1 MTTPEAPLIAHVAV
15 DVPLPHLDRV
25 FDYAVK
31 PDQEAQVGVGVRV
44 RVRFAG
50 KLRDG
55 YVMALDHDTDV
66 AKPAPLERVISPEP
80 ALTPQVAGLVRAVAD
95 HWGGTFS
102 DVVRLA
108 VPPRHATS
116 EAAARPERP
125 RPRTDAAPGVLAG
138 FPGGERFLAALGAR
152 EGVRAAWSP
161 VPVFAPA
168 GDWAGGLLD
177 AAVAALASGRTA
189 ILMVP
194 DAAALT
200 LLEARAA
207 QVLGEGTFVTL
218 TAELGPATRY
228 RNFLAAARGDV
239 SVVLGTRG
247 AVFAPL
253 RDLGLIAVWDEGN
266 DAYAEPRAPY
276 PHAREVA
283 ALRASREGSGLLL
296 AGYGQTAEVSAL
308 LARGW
313 LVPLALPAREARRL
327 GPAVKAAVD
336 TDRALERDLNARA
349 ARLPHDVFATIR
361 AGLAQGPVLVQVP
374 RAGYAP
380 RLNCQACRAHVD
392 CPHCGQAL
400 RGERAGGELRLTC
413 PSCGPLEGAWR
424 CHACGGAQ
432 LRAPQVGVT
441 RTAEELGRA
450 FPQVKVV
457 QSWGGHRIDSVG
469 PEPGLVLATPGA
481 EPLPQAGYAAAV
493 LLDAGVMLA
502 RPDLRA
508 GEEALRRWLDAAALV
523 RPGERGGTV
532 LIVGESGERPVQ
544 ALVRLDPAG
553 AASRELAE
561 RAQTHFPPVARLVV
575 LEGPRAALD
584 DAEAAWRPV
593 PGAEHFG
600 PIPLEGDTWRL
611 TVRCPPASGAQLVA
625 GMKAQLAE
633 RSARKAPGA
642 LRLRVDPQ
650 VIG

>member
-1 MTTPEAPLIAHVAV
+1 MTTPDAPLIAHVAV

-25 FDYAVK
+25 FDYAVT
-31 PDQEAQVGVGVRV
+31 PAQAAEVAPGVRV

-55 YVMALDHDTDV
+55 YVMAVDHATDV
-66 AKPAPLERVISPEP
+66 AAPADLERVISPEVV
-80 ALTPQVAGLVRAVAD
+80 LTPAVAGLVRAVAD

-116 EAAARPERP
+116 EKAARPTRP
-125 RPRTDAAPGVLAG
+125 APRTERAAPVLPG
-138 FPGGERFLAALGAR
+138 YPGGERFLAALAAG
-152 EGVRAAWSP
+152 EGVRAAWNP
-161 VPVFAPA
+161 VAVFAPP
-168 GDWAGGLLD
+168 GDGAGGLLD
-177 AAVAALASGRTA
+177 AAAASLGGGRSV

-194 DAAALT
+194 DATALAA
-200 LLEARAA
+200 LEARATE
-207 QVLGEGTFVTL
+207 QFGDGSFVTL

-239 SVVLGTRG
+239 RLVLGTRA
-247 AVFAPL
+247 AVYAPL
-253 RDLGLIAVWDEGN
+253 PDLGLIAVWDEGN

-283 ALRASREGSGLLL
+283 ALRASREASGLLL
-296 AGYGQTAEVSAL
+296 AGYGRTAEVEAL

-313 LVPLALPAREARRL
+313 LVPLALPAQQARRI
-327 GPAVKAAVD
+327 GPAVKVAVD
-336 TDRALERDLNARA
+336 SDRALERDPNARA
-349 ARLPHDVFATIR
+349 ARLPHEVFATIR

-380 RLNCQACRAHVD
+380 RLACQACRTPAD
-392 CPHCGQAL
+392 CPRCGQPL
-400 RGERAGGELRLTC
+400 RGERAAGDLRLTC
-413 PSCGPLEGAWR
+413 PSCGPLPGPWR
-424 CHACGGAQ
+424 CAECGGTR

-450 FPQVKVV
+450 FPQTRVV
-457 QSWGGHRIDSVG
+457 QSWGGRRVDAVG
-469 PEPGLVLATPGA
+469 AESALVLATPGA
-481 EPLPQAGYAAAV
+481 EPIPEAGYAAAV

-508 GEEALRRWLDAAALV
+508 GEEALRRWLEAASLV
-523 RPGERGGTV
+523 RPGEAGGTV
-532 LIVGESGERPVQ
+532 LVVGDAAERPVQ

-553 AASRELAE
+553 AAARELTE
-561 RAQTHFPPVARLVV
+561 RVQTRFPPAARLVV
-575 LEGPRAALD
+575 LEGPRAALE

-600 PIPLEGDTWRL
+600 PIPLDDESWRL
-611 TVRCPPASGAQLVA
+611 TVRCPPAEGAGLVR
-625 GMKAQLAE
+625 GMRTLLAE

-642 LRLRVDPQ
+642 VRLRVDPQ
-650 VIG
+650 AVG